1 MYVLDDWRQTT
12 LEVLSMRIVTAIVV
26 SVLGSFLLACSGPE
40 RTTTP
45 TSPSTTAA
53 SNPSN
58 SQSSANV
65 SAGPATRQVGM
76 FDACD
81 APSFTQAGIDC
92 ARNHGMPFPELIAQL
107 VAHQFAGAWHFA
119 PSQTD
124 AKLGDALIAVNK
136 GGEVHTFTRVASFG
150 GGIVPELN
158 ALAGTPTIAPECSS
172 ETTFVPPGGTDTETL
187 DQTGELKFECC
198 IHPWMRTTVL
208 VKSH

>member
-1 MYVLDDWRQTT
+1 MRHMLAATVL
-12 LEVLSMRIVTAIVV
+12 AV
-26 SVLGSFLLACSGPE
+26 SGSCFLACSGSDH
-40 RTTTP
+40 TTTPVAP
-45 TSPSTTAA
+45 TSPSAASLAPASPTAA
-53 SNPSN
+53 NPS
-58 SQSSANV
+58 SSAVV
-65 SAGPATRQVGM
+65 SAGLNTRQVQM
-76 FDACD
+76 MDACD
-81 APSFTQAGIDC
+81 APTFTQNGIDC
-92 ARNHGMPFPELIAQL
+92 SRNHGMPFPELIAQL
-107 VAHQFAGAWHFA
+107 IGHQSAGAWHNA

-158 ALAGTPTIAPECSS
+158 ALSGTPTVAPECSA

-187 DQTGELKFECC
+187 NQAGELKFQCC

>member
-1 MYVLDDWRQTT
+1 MYALDDWRQTT

-26 SVLGSFLLACSGPE
+26 SVFGSFLLACSGPAQ
-40 RTTTP
+40 TATP
-45 TSPSTTAA
+45 TSPSVAA
-53 SNPSN
+53 SSNPSN
-58 SQSSANV
+58 PQSSANV

-92 ARNHGMPFPELIAQL
+92 ARNHGMPFPQLIAQL

-124 AKLGDALIAVNK
+124 AKLGDAVIAVNK

>member
-1 MYVLDDWRQTT
+1 
-12 LEVLSMRIVTAIVV
+12 MRIVTATVFA
-26 SVLGSFLLACSGPE
+26 LFGSFLLACSGAGH
-40 RTTTP
+40 TATP
-45 TSPSTTAA
+45 TSPSAQPSFASASAA
-53 SNPSN
+53 PSNP
-58 SQSSANV
+58 QSSTAV

-119 PSQTD
+119 PSRTD
-124 AKLGDALIAVNK
+124 AKLGDALVAVNK

-158 ALAGTPTIAPECSS
+158 ALAGTPTIAPECST

-187 DQTGELKFECC
+187 DRTGELKFECC

>member
-1 MYVLDDWRQTT
+1 MYALDDWRQTT

-26 SVLGSFLLACSGPE
+26 SVFGSFLLACSGPAQ
-40 RTTTP
+40 TATP
-45 TSPSTTAA
+45 TSPSVAA
-53 SNPSN
+53 SSNPSN
-58 SQSSANV
+58 PQSSANV

-124 AKLGDALIAVNK
+124 AKLGDAVIAVNK

-187 DQTGELKFECC
+187 DQTCELKFECC

>member
-1 MYVLDDWRQTT
+1 
-12 LEVLSMRIVTAIVV
+12 MRIVTAATVV
-26 SVLGSFLLACSGPE
+26 TLLGSFLLACSGPE
-40 RTTTP
+40 HTATPTTP
-45 TSPSTTAA
+45 SAAPASIASAAVAA
-53 SNPSN
+53 SNL
-58 SQSSANV
+58 QSSTGV

-107 VAHQFAGAWHFA
+107 ISHQFAGAWHFA
-119 PSQTD
+119 PSRTD

-158 ALAGTPTIAPECSS
+158 ALAGTPTIAPECST
-172 ETTFVPPGGTDTETL
+172 ETTFVGPGGTDTETL

-198 IHPWMRTTVL
+198 IHPWMRTIVL
-208 VKSH
+208 VQSH